1 MDGSLMPI
9 SKLMHWVNWF
19 AGKSVPA
26 VLLRFLLTVYC
37 LVMGWA
43 LLFSD
48 RIVFQPPTRTY
59 REGTGIHRIG
69 PRGHRVA
76 ILCLMNPA
84 ASQLV
89 LYAHGNGE
97 DLGSLREM
105 IAEYRT
111 QGFNVCAFDYEGY
124 GISDG
129 HPSTKNA
136 YRDIDTV
143 YTYLVQ
149 REGIDPNRII
159 LHGRSLGAA
168 VALHLATRR
177 PVSGIILESA
187 FLTAF
192 RSVTQ
197 IPLFPF
203 DKMRNNCEIRKLTYP
218 ALFIHGEDDRVI
230 RVWQGKDLYR
240 LAPGLKFAYWV
251 PGAGHNNLLAV
262 AGASYWKR
270 IREFGKFLDEEK
282 YTL

>member
-1 MDGSLMPI
+1 MVI
-9 SKLMHWVNWF
+9 SNVMHWVNWF
-19 AGKSVPA
+19 GGNSVPA
-26 VLLRFLLTVYC
+26 VLLRFLVTVYC

-43 LLFSD
+43 VLFSD
-48 RIVFQPPTRTY
+48 RIAFQPPTPTY
-59 REGTGIHRIG
+59 SEGNGIYRIG
-69 PRGHRVA
+69 PKGHRVA
-76 ILCLMNPA
+76 LLCLTNPT

-89 LYAHGNGE
+89 LYAHGNAE
-97 DLGSLREM
+97 DLGDLRGM
-105 IAEYRT
+105 IAEYRK
-111 QGFNVCAFDYEGY
+111 QGFSVCAFDYEGY

-129 HPSTKNA
+129 HPSTENA
-136 YRDIDTV
+136 YLDIETV

-149 REGIDPNRII
+149 HEGVDPSRII

-187 FLTAF
+187 FLSAF

-203 DKMRNNCEIRKLTYP
+203 DKMRNECEIRKLSYP
-218 ALFIHGEDDRVI
+218 ALFIHGEDDRVV
-230 RVWQGKDLYR
+230 RVWQGKHLYH

-251 PGAGHNNLLAV
+251 SGAGHNDLMTV
-262 AGASYWKR
+262 AGVAYWKR
-270 IREFGKFLDEEK
+270 IRAFGKFLGGEK